1 MNCSVFIATSVD
13 GFIARDD
20 GNIDW
25 LESSGNQ
32 DAEMGDNAD
41 MGFNDFI
48 DTVDCIVMGRNTMET
63 IASFN
68 LTPEQWPYRD
78 IPIIVLSNTITTPP
92 DALKGKIKIYSG
104 DLHVLLSKLEDD
116 GYKHTYIDGG
126 RCIQEF
132 LSLGLINEMTITHI
146 PILLGSGIPLLG
158 ETVQEIQL
166 KQATAT
172 AYPNDLIQVHYKVSY
187 PEG

>member
-48 DTVDCIVMGRNTMET
+48 DTVDCIVMGRINMHTLRH
-63 IASFN
+63 SFATH
-68 LTPEQWPYRD
+68 LLEDGTD
-78 IPIIVLSNTITTPP
+78 IRVIQ
-92 DALKGKIKIYSG
+92 
-104 DLHVLLSKLEDD
+104 VLLGHKKLETTGLYTQVATDLLQQVISPLD
-116 GYKHTYIDGG
+116 RLKI
-126 RCIQEF
+126 IQ
-132 LSLGLINEMTITHI
+132 
-146 PILLGSGIPLLG
+146 
-158 ETVQEIQL
+158 
-166 KQATAT
+166 
-172 AYPNDLIQVHYKVSY
+172 
-187 PEG
+187 

>member
-48 DTVDCIVMGRNTMET
+48 DTVDCIVMGQYDGGNCK
-63 IASFN
+63 
-68 LTPEQWPYRD
+68 LQ
-78 IPIIVLSNTITTPP
+78 SNTRAM
-92 DALKGKIKIYSG
+92 AL
-104 DLHVLLSKLEDD
+104 
-116 GYKHTYIDGG
+116 
-126 RCIQEF
+126 
-132 LSLGLINEMTITHI
+132 
-146 PILLGSGIPLLG
+146 
-158 ETVQEIQL
+158 
-166 KQATAT
+166 
-172 AYPNDLIQVHYKVSY
+172 
-187 PEG
+187 